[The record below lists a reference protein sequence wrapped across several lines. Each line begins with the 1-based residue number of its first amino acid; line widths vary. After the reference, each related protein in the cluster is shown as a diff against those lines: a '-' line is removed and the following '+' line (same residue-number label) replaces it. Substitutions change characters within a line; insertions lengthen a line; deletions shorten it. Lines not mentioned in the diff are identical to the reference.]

1 MPKDPIG
8 MLGRINAASLM
19 MITPEFFKVRLLRMK
34 GAAKI
39 SETPARFVM
48 KPERMTLD
56 GVDIRFARSGSPNG
70 PTVLFLSPLPQ
81 SILCYDNLWA
91 ALAVDANLVAL
102 DLPGF
107 GRARST
113 GIWSQRR

>member
-8 MLGRINAASLM
+8 ILGRMNAASLM
-19 MITPEFFKVRLLRMK
+19 MITPEFFKVRRLRTK

-39 SETPARFVM
+39 SETPARFAM

-56 GVDIRFARSGSPNG
+56 GVDIRFARAGNPNG

-81 SILCYDNLWA
+81 SILCYA
-91 ALAVDANLVAL
+91 MIR
-102 DLPGF
+102 F
-107 GRARST
+107 GTLLRLT
-113 GIWSQRR
+113 LIWSLSICRDLAAAQVT